1 MEVGLGISCGKV
13 AVCGFSPLVERLV
26 AAGWVWCVLCLGFP
40 YAVHGC
46 GPFWFC
52 MGWVEVQLVEVGLG
66 ISCGKVAVCGIS
78 PLMERLV
85 AAGWVWCVCVCV
97 CV

>member
-1 MEVGLGISCGKV
+1 MYVS
-13 AVCGFSPLVERLV
+13 
-26 AAGWVWCVLCLGFP
+26 P

-46 GPFWFC
+46 GPFWFF
-52 MGWVEVQLVEVGLG
+52 MGWVEVNLVEVGLG

-85 AAGWVWCVCVCV
+85 AAGWVWCVLCVGFPLCCAWV
-97 CV
+97 WALLVLHGVGGGQTGGGGAGNWLR